1 MRTRYPKSES
11 KGRSASSLGLTKL
24 EDTTSAFAGVLLAM
38 EGIAADGREVASRTD
53 ASETGTAAE
62 LNDNPIRASKRSV
75 AALRGCMDMRLGR
88 FVTEGKATGSATCAL
103 GCTTADD
110 RLLQGGVSAIVE
122 ESISEQNLGGGHPR
136 AMRDATSAGLWKKG
150 HSE

>member
-24 EDTTSAFAGVLLAM
+24 EDTTSALAGVSLAM
-38 EGIAADGREVASRTD
+38 KGIAADGREVAIGTD
-53 ASETGTAAE
+53 ASETSTAAE
-62 LNDNPIRASKRSV
+62 LNDAPIRASKRTV

-88 FVTEGKATGSATCAL
+88 IVTEGKGTGSATCAL
-103 GCTTADD
+103 GCTTAEN
-110 RLLQGGVSAIVE
+110 RLVQGGVSATAGALV
-122 ESISEQNLGGGHPR
+122 SEQNLGGGHPR